1 MRRISR
7 QRGIGTVGE
16 DEQVYR
22 DTTNVERGDQ
32 ENLSDT
38 EYKPQSMCQ
47 MSSLRPNCS

>member
-7 QRGIGTVGE
+7 PRGSVSGTVRE

-22 DTTNVERGDQ
+22 DTTNGDQ

-47 MSSLRPNCS
+47 TSSLGPNCL